1 MSAQRSFTG
10 RRRKR
15 TTSPLVWW
23 TDRIAKVVIAVG
35 GVGTIIAVLLVCV
48 FLVYVAVPLFEPAQ
62 LEDERKFQTDWAAQ
76 TPRLLGVDEYR
87 LIGWALFDDGEL
99 HAFRLDNG
107 QALGPPVNVRNDA
120 DAEAAGPSLTA
131 ASSTAD
137 GALALG
143 FEDGSFRT
151 GKVSF
156 ETTYFELDSAPEAVK
171 DLPQGEIRQLEDGVA
186 VRTGGGQ
193 IRVQKLALKVDPRVA
208 GETASAVRLVDFTES
223 SHGPLSATL
232 TEDGKLKLNAVS
244 KRVNLLTDEEVITVS
259 ASNIPLPKSSNG
271 EAPACLLIS
280 GLGDNVFVAY
290 RSGMLLRFDTR
301 NFEQPQLAEQVDLV
315 PEAGEELTALQFLL
329 GRATLVAGDSLGRI
343 TAWFGAKPENTTTSD
358 GIALVKAHEFP
369 ATGSPVTSLA
379 MSSRVRM
386 AAAGYQSGQVRV
398 FYVTSQRQMFE
409 EQVEGNA
416 PITGVSISP
425 KSDALIA
432 LTAKGISRWDFDPL
446 HPEISI
452 STLFRPVWYEG
463 YAEPTYAWQTSSGT
477 DKFEPKY
484 SLTPLVYGTLKAT
497 FYSMIFG
504 APIALLA
511 AIYTSEFLSP
521 RWKGRIKPTIEM
533 MASLPSVVLGFIAG
547 LVIAPA
553 IENIVPSVVA
563 CFFAVPLA
571 FLLGAQLWRLL
582 PSSKAIQFARFRFPL
597 MLCVALPLGIL
608 VGAYIGPIAENLLFG
623 VGTWRERIAL
633 DRGDFKAWLNHND
646 AGGTTDS
653 AMPGWMVMFLPISG
667 LTVVWIVTTYVNP
680 WLRRASI
687 GWRPR
692 RAALVSAAV
701 FLCGLMATLMIALV
715 VGAVLDVVHV
725 DPRGSFVDTYV
736 QRNALIVGFI
746 MGFAIIPII
755 YTLADDA
762 LSSVPGHLRSASLG
776 AGATPWQTAT
786 RIIIPTAMSGLFS
799 ALMIGLGRAV
809 GETMIVLMAAGNT
822 PIMKWN
828 IFNGFQTLSAAIA
841 TELPE
846 AARGST
852 HYRTL
857 FLAALT
863 LFVMTFLVNTIA
875 ETVRQ
880 RFRRRAYEL

>member
-1 MSAQRSFTG
+1 MPSQGSFTG
-10 RRRKR
+10 RHRKR

-23 TDRIAKVVIAVG
+23 TDRIAKGVIAVG

-48 FLVYVAVPLFEPAQ
+48 FLVSVAVPLFEPGQ
-62 LEDERKFQTDWAAQ
+62 LEDERKFQTASAAKA
-76 TPRLLGVDEYR
+76 PWLLGVDEYR
-87 LIGWALFDDGEL
+87 LIGWAMFDDGQL
-99 HAFRLDNG
+99 NAFRLDNG
-107 QALGPPVNVRNDA
+107 QALGQPINVRNDA
-120 DAEAAGPSLTA
+120 DSEEAGPMLTA

-137 GALALG
+137 AALALG
-143 FEDGSFRT
+143 FADGSFRT
-151 GKVSF
+151 GKVGF
-156 ETTYFELDSAPEAVK
+156 EAKYHDLDQAPDAVK
-171 DLPQGEIRQLEDGVA
+171 GLAEGAIHQLDDGLA

-193 IRVQKLALKVDPRVA
+193 IRVQKLTLKLDPRAA
-208 GETASAVRLVDFTES
+208 GETSSPVRLVDYTDT

-232 TEDGKLKLNAVS
+232 TEDGKLKLNSIS
-244 KRVNLLTDEEVITVS
+244 KRINLLTDEEVITVS
-259 ASNIPLPKSSNG
+259 ASDIPLPESTDG
-271 EAPACLLIS
+271 ESPAYLLIS
-280 GLGDNVFVAY
+280 GLGDNLFVAY
-290 RSGMLLRFDTR
+290 RSGKLLRFDTR

-315 PEAGEELTALQFLL
+315 PEAGEVLTALQFLL
-329 GRATLVAGDSLGRI
+329 GRTTLVAGDSRGRV
-343 TAWFGAKPENTTTSD
+343 TAWFGAKPEEATTSD
-358 GIALVKAHEFP
+358 GITLVKAHEFP
-369 ATGSPVTSLA
+369 ATGSAVTSLA

-386 AAAGYQSGQVRV
+386 VAAGYDSGHVRV

-409 EQVEGNA
+409 EHVDGNA
-416 PITGVSISP
+416 PITAVSISP

-432 LTAKGISRWDFDPL
+432 VTSKGISRWDFDPL
-446 HPEISI
+446 HPEISV

-463 YAEPTYAWQTSSGT
+463 YAAPTFAWQTSSGT

-553 IENIVPSVVA
+553 VENIVPSVVA
-563 CFFAVPLA
+563 CFFTVPLS
-571 FLLGAQLWRLL
+571 FLLGAQIWRLL
-582 PSSKAIQFARFRFPL
+582 PSSKAIRFSGLRFPL
-597 MLCVALPLGIL
+597 MLCVALPVGLF
-608 VGAYIGPIAENLLFG
+608 VGAYLGPIAENLLFG
-623 VGTWRERIAL
+623 IGSWPERVSL

-653 AMPGWMVMFLPISG
+653 AMPGWFVMFLPICG
-667 LTVVWIVTTYVNP
+667 VIVVWLVATHINP
-680 WLRRASI
+680 WLRSVSVE
-687 GWRPR
+687 WPPR
-692 RAALVSAAV
+692 RASFVSAAV
-701 FLCGLMATLMIALV
+701 FLSGVIATVISAVV
-715 VGAVLDVVHV
+715 VGVLLDVVHL
-725 DPRGSFVDTYV
+725 DPRGPLVDTYV

-822 PIMKWN
+822 PIMEWN

-846 AARGST
+846 APRGST

-863 LFVMTFLVNTIA
+863 LFGMTFLVNTVA